1 MTANPAQ
8 QRLAAL
14 RQAMKEQQI
23 DAWIVPSADPH
34 MSEYL
39 PERWRGRTWL
49 SGFDGSVGTLA
60 VTPDSAEL
68 WVDSR
73 YWEQSKRQLEGSGF
87 VLQKLGLGPTLVGS
101 LVERLSENSV
111 VGIPADG
118 LSLAAKREMEA
129 EFAKKN
135 IRLRYDT
142 DLLDS
147 FWNDRPALPTNPVFV
162 HKPQFS
168 PESAVEKLS
177 RIRAAM
183 KKLGADY
190 HLVSS
195 LDDIAWI
202 TNLRGTDVPFNPLF
216 VSYLLIGPER
226 ATLFINPAKLTDET
240 RQALAEAKI
249 DVADYGSVVD
259 AMSKLSGTLFVD
271 PDRTAVYTLNR
282 LPENVRVVEDIN
294 PSTLY
299 KACKPEAEIEH
310 TKEAMIQDGVA
321 LCGFFA
327 ELEQKLAAGETITE
341 LDIDTMLI
349 AHRSRQPYYVSLSFD
364 TIAGFN
370 ENGALPHYAATPEYF
385 STIKGQG
392 LLLIDSGA
400 HYENGTTDITR
411 VIPIGKPTE
420 QQKRDYTI
428 VLKAHIALAEAVFP
442 EHLSGQILD
451 TICRAP
457 LWKEQCDYGH
467 GTGHGVGYFLNV
479 HQGPQRIAYN
489 VSGMKHNTMEE
500 NMITS
505 NEPGLYRSGKW
516 GVRIENLVV
525 HRRVKQPA
533 ETEFGKYLCFEQL
546 TLCPIDTQLI
556 DRSMMTEPE
565 IRWLNDYHA
574 LVLEKLGPRTEG
586 AAKEWLE
593 RNTRPL

>member
-1 MTANPAQ
+1 MTTSPA

-14 RQAMKEQQI
+14 RQAMKAQQI

-39 PERWRGRTWL
+39 PEHWRGRTWL

-60 VTPDSAEL
+60 VTADFAEL

-73 YWEQSKRQLEGSGF
+73 YWEQAKRQLEGSGF
-87 VLQKLGLGPTLVGS
+87 VLQKLGQGRPSMLES
-101 LVERLSENSV
+101 LVQRLPEKAV

-118 LSLAAKREMEA
+118 LSLAGKREMQA

-135 IRLRYDT
+135 IQLRHDI
-142 DLLDS
+142 DLLNS
-147 FWNDRPALPTNPVFV
+147 FWSDRPGLPASPLFV
-162 HKPQFS
+162 HKPEFS
-168 PESAVEKLS
+168 PENAVQKLS
-177 RIRAAM
+177 RVRAAM
-183 KKLGADY
+183 KEHGADH
-190 HLVSS
+190 HLISS
-195 LDDIAWI
+195 LDDLAWI
-202 TNLRGTDVPFNPLF
+202 TNLRGSDVPFNPVFLG
-216 VSYLLIGPER
+216 YLLIGPER
-226 ATLFINPAKLTDET
+226 STLFIDPAKLNDET
-240 RQALAEAKI
+240 RKALAEAKI
-249 DVADYGSVVD
+249 DVADYGSIVD
-259 AMSKLSGTLFVD
+259 AMSKLSGTLLVD

-299 KACKPEAEIEH
+299 KARKPEAEIEH
-310 TKEAMIQDGVA
+310 TKEAMIRDGAA

-327 ELEQKLAAGETITE
+327 ELEQKLAAGETVTE
-341 LDIDTMLI
+341 LDIDTMLHE
-349 AHRSRQPYYVSLSFD
+349 HRSKQAHFISASFD

-370 ENGALPHYAATPEYF
+370 ENGALPHYAATPEYY
-385 STIKGQG
+385 STIKGPG

-400 HYENGTTDITR
+400 HYLDGTTDITR
-411 VIPIGKPTE
+411 VIPIGEPTA
-420 QQKRDYTI
+420 QQKRDYTL

-442 EHLSGQILD
+442 EGLSGQILD

-489 VSGMKHNTMEE
+489 VAGIKHNMMEE

-505 NEPGLYRSGKW
+505 NEPGLYRPGKW
-516 GVRIENLVV
+516 GIRIENLVV

-533 ETEFGKYLCFEQL
+533 ETEFGSYLCFEQL

-556 DRSMMTEPE
+556 ERSMLTDEE
-565 IRWLNDYHA
+565 AAWLNDYHA
-574 LVLEKLGPRTEG
+574 LVREKLGPRTEG

-593 RNTRPL
+593 RNTRPI